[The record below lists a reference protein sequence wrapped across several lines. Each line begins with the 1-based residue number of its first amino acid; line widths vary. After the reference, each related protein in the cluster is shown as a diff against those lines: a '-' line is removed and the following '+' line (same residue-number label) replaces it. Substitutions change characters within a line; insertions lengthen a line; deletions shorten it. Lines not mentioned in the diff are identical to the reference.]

1 MENFGLVFTT
11 FLTRQKRCK
20 NMTKPLQIK
29 KTLNFQGFNKHIGAL
44 MVLVKQPLKAT
55 IYR

>member
-1 MENFGLVFTT
+1 MWVRILNIL
-11 FLTRQKRCK
+11 K
-20 NMTKPLQIK
+20 NTKFMV
-29 KTLNFQGFNKHIGAL
+29 LNSFGAL